1 MNNAEENRGVV
12 SWKPLWILGALV
24 ARMTLKFS
32 YHVKFF
38 RNRLYLEF
46 IFTKNAVLCIPNT
59 RGQWKCTKCRLRN
72 VQCKKKGMS
81 GHASSQ
87 WMSTGQATKEAYMH
101 RRIDASFYECLS
113 YFQ

>member
-1 MNNAEENRGVV
+1 MNSRGAGRENDVEVFLSREVFG
-12 SWKPLWILGALV
+12 
-24 ARMTLKFS
+24 
-32 YHVKFF
+32 
-38 RNRLYLEF
+38 NLYLEF
-46 IFTKNAVLCIPNT
+46 IFSKNAVLCIPNT
-59 RGQWKCTKCRLRN
+59 RGQWKCTRCRLRN